1 MAEERFTLTRAGY
14 ENLQREL
21 QDMESRREQQLAAL
35 AEFDY
40 TDLDTGRE
48 EAAYDETRETKE
60 DIEQRIGHL
69 KLVLENAEV
78 IDEDPDPERINAGDR
93 AVVWDFNQRELLTFD
108 LRGSEEIVYGHER
121 GVALDSP
128 VGKALLGRRV
138 GDVIEVDVPDGKA
151 RYVIRKI
158 ERIPQ
163 KS

>member
-21 QDMESRREQQLAAL
+21 QDMETRRQEELAAL

-78 IDEDPDPERINAGDR
+78 IDEDPDPERINPGDR
-93 AVVWDFNQRELLTFD
+93 TIVWDYNERELLTFD
-108 LRGSEEIVYGHER
+108 LRCSEELSDGH
-121 GVALDSP
+121 
-128 VGKALLGRRV
+128 
-138 GDVIEVDVPDGKA
+138 
-151 RYVIRKI
+151 
-158 ERIPQ
+158 
-163 KS
+163 